1 MSINILTTVQ
11 ENLRYPALQKIDPN
25 TQRVINDG
33 VTEQSN
39 DFSQAAI
46 PAVLTGLY
54 KYSITDNGAQE
65 ILRGDNSTNWV
76 SKIFEEN
83 KTDIINKIAAYVHSS
98 KAFSVEHFNSIA
110 TEAVKVTRENIPA
123 DATPKDVKIFFSNQ
137 LQNILPYLPSALHV
151 GDLLDDTTL
160 DDNTNK
166 MEGPIL
172 SLMHAIGSAFSTP
185 ESKEDSHS

>member
-11 ENLRYPALQKIDPN
+11 ENLHYPPLHKIDPN
-25 TQRVINDG
+25 TQQVIND
-33 VTEQSN
+33 VATEQSN

-65 ILRGDNSTNWV
+65 ILRGDYSTDWV
-76 SKIFEEN
+76 TKIFEEN
-83 KTDIINKIAAYVHSS
+83 KTDIIDKIADYVHSS
-98 KAFSVEHFNSIA
+98 KEFSLEHLNSIA
-110 TEAVKVTRENIPA
+110 NEAVKVTRENMPA
-123 DATPKDVKIFFSNQ
+123 EATPKDVKIFFSNQ
-137 LQNILPYLPSALHV
+137 LKNILPYLPSALHV

-166 MEGPIL
+166 MEGPIS
-172 SLMHAIGSAFSTP
+172 SLMHTIGSAFSTP
-185 ESKEDSHS
+185 ESKKDSHL

>member
-11 ENLRYPALQKIDPN
+11 ENLHYPALHKIDPN
-25 TQRVINDG
+25 TQQVINDG
-33 VTEQSN
+33 ATEPSN

-65 ILRGDNSTNWV
+65 ILRGDYSTNWV
-76 SKIFEEN
+76 TKIFEEN
-83 KTDIINKIAAYVHSS
+83 KTDIIDKIADYVHSS
-98 KAFSVEHFNSIA
+98 KEFSIEHLNSIA
-110 TEAVKVTRENIPA
+110 TEAVKVTRENMPA
-123 DATPKDVKIFFSNQ
+123 EATPKDVKIFFSNQ
-137 LQNILPYLPSALHV
+137 LKNILPYLPSALHV

-166 MEGPIL
+166 MEGPIS

-185 ESKEDSHS
+185 ESKEDSHP